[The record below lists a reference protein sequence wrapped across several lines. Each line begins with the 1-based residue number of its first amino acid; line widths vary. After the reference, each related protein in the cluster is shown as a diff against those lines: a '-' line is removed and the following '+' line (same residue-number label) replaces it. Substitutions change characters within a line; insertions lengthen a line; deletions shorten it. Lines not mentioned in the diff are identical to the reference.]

1 MCVWY
6 VCAPWCLRCES
17 FCLQMF
23 RSDFRIFVWFHF
35 IFERGKSILIQLYQK
50 SWFHAHVLTDIHPY
64 IFWRKYYFTREE
76 SNCKLSKNLE
86 LKWKLWNMRKVEPSI
101 LYASWFS
108 DGNVFI
114 FHVSAFV
121 SYLLQLTFS
130 HFCLK
135 SRLKTESW
143 LCSFQNANSYQ
154 QRYFLQI

>member
-1 MCVWY
+1 MVS
-6 VCAPWCLRCES
+6 RTH
-17 FCLQMF
+17 
-23 RSDFRIFVWFHF
+23 RHT
-35 IFERGKSILIQLYQK
+35 SIHI
-50 SWFHAHVLTDIHPY
+50 S
-64 IFWRKYYFTREE
+64 RKYYFTREE
-76 SNCKLSKNLE
+76 SNCKLPKNLE

-143 LCSFQNANSYQ
+143 LCSFQNAKSYQ
-154 QRYFLQI
+154 QQCFLQIQKQKYRLLKNFFLVICKLYLEANAKHFAWTFRHQVSA